1 MLFWS
6 SKFRK
11 ISAGWRVA
19 ILVVA
24 IVAVLAALGSSRYA
38 SQAKNEVLY
47 QNRNLSTQELNRMTA
62 AFAKAKLSGYS
73 LVDGKIHVPVGQADR
88 YLQALADSSAYPRAF
103 DHKDAAIQSTGL
115 LERESERR
123 SKLLRALEQDLAF
136 AIRTVPEIDD
146 AYVHYDEIE
155 ERGLKRSRI
164 TTASVCILPKS
175 SAQGNQEVL
184 SRAQVL
190 SIRKMV
196 ASARAG
202 MEIDDVNLTVLGSGR
217 SYGGAAAGLDK
228 STDRLLLRAQE
239 IEETLAA
246 KVRAVLRMVPQAE
259 VVVGLQLP
267 EKSSASVEL
276 LDLSSFGQVA
286 ISVIVPRSYYASLF
300 AKRQRE
306 GAVGELTLASVTA
319 DADERIRTAIRGA
332 LPDDHHQLNVTVTPF
347 DDLQTADA
355 ISARQI
361 LSGRLRN
368 WSAAVA
374 LVIAALGVL
383 GVQLISRKQAAA
395 ATPHRVFPSTGDSN
409 EAENVELNELDED
422 AALRETLTDLVREDP
437 DHAARV
443 LNQWIAKAG

>member
-1 MLFWS
+1 
-6 SKFRK
+6 
-11 ISAGWRVA
+11 
-19 ILVVA
+19 
-24 IVAVLAALGSSRYA
+24 
-38 SQAKNEVLY
+38 
-47 QNRNLSTQELNRMTA
+47 MTA

-73 LVDGKIHVPVGQADR
+73 MLDGNIHVPTGQADR
-88 YLQALADSSAYPRAF
+88 FLQALADNSAYPRAF

-136 AIRTVPEIDD
+136 AIRTMPEIDD

-175 SAQGNQEVL
+175 SPQGAKEVL
-184 SRAQVL
+184 SRPQVL
-190 SIRKMV
+190 SIRRMV

-202 MEIDDVNLTVLGSGR
+202 MVIDDVNLTVLGSGR
-217 SYGGAAAGLDK
+217 SYGGGAVDLDE
-228 STDRLLLRAQE
+228 SADLLLLRAQE
-239 IEETLAA
+239 MEEALTA
-246 KVRAVLRMVPQAE
+246 KVRKVLRMVPQAE

-267 EKSSASVEL
+267 EKAPASAEL

-306 GAVGELTLASVTA
+306 DSPGEWTLASVTA
-319 DADERIRTAIRGA
+319 DADERIRTAILGA
-332 LPDDHHQLNVTVTPF
+332 MPDEHRQLNVTVTTF
-347 DDLQTADA
+347 DDLQTA
-355 ISARQI
+355 SSVSTRQR
-361 LSGRLRN
+361 LSSRLRN

-374 LVIAALGVL
+374 LIIAALGVL
-383 GVQLISRKQAAA
+383 IVQLISRKQAAV
-395 ATPHRVFPSTGDSN
+395 ATAHRIYPSTGESN
-409 EAENVELNELDED
+409 DAGEVVPNELDED